1 MIRDKDPVS
10 ASLVECLIIFNMVLG
25 RLQVKDWGRVKDCLY
40 LEARIYQALQLHQER
55 NLAAQQFNKLDSLHP
70 SLVTSHQLLLI

>member
-1 MIRDKDPVS
+1 
-10 ASLVECLIIFNMVLG
+10 
-25 RLQVKDWGRVKDCLY
+25 VKDCLY